1 MGFCSGYSWE
11 RLFRDHLY
19 STELLILMVRPLSRS
34 HTRCCSVSPCLHSS
48 PFLEMHLNAKSC
60 LYIHTHILYSS
71 ASEQLL
77 QVDVQQGLP
86 PVTEGAVLRQD
97 KGLVLLFAQQRE
109 HVLHQL
115 TESAVTVTSQG
126 QRIHSEVCM
135 KKGHKGWQKCP
146 ISYPTI

>member
-1 MGFCSGYSWE
+1 
-11 RLFRDHLY
+11 
-19 STELLILMVRPLSRS
+19 
-34 HTRCCSVSPCLHSS
+34 
-48 PFLEMHLNAKSC
+48 MHLNAKSC

-135 KKGHKGWQKCP
+135 KKGHNEIEGGGEGGRSVLFH
-146 ISYPTI
+146 IRLFNFYFFFF